1 MKPQTTYMVVP
12 RSKTSSTKKVE
23 SLQALRRAVSRA
35 WKGKSAVSEIRSG
48 RKLDT

>member
-1 MKPQTTYMVVP
+1 MKSQTTYMVVP
-12 RSKTSSTKKVE
+12 RTKAFSKKNLE
-23 SLQALRRAVSRA
+23 SLQMLRRAVSRA